1 MNLYQATELARLEAH
16 IDHETGEIDIDSFNR
31 SQIALKDKQIAV
43 VAYLKNE
50 TLNIDMLDSA
60 IKELNA
66 RKKAMQARFDSL
78 KEYLL
83 INMQANGISEI
94 TAPNF
99 TFTAKIKKNPHKLI
113 IEDAGKIPSE
123 LYVYPDAPPPYPD
136 NAKIKELL
144 KSGAEIEG
152 AYLQQDERVEIK

>member
-1 MNLYQATELARLEAH
+1 MNLYQATELARLEHH
-16 IDHETGEIDIDSFNR
+16 IDEDGVIDIDSFNR
-31 SQIALKDKQIAV
+31 AEIALKDKQIAV

-66 RKKAMQARFDSL
+66 RKKAMQSRFDSL

-83 INMQANGISEI
+83 VNMQANGISEI

-113 IEDAGKIPSE
+113 IEDAGKIPME

-136 NAKIKELL
+136 NARIKELL

>member
-1 MNLYQATELARLEAH
+1 MNLFQATELARLEHH
-16 IDHETGEIDIDSFNR
+16 IDEDGVIDIDSFNR
-31 SQIALKDKQIAV
+31 AEIALKDKQIAV

-50 TLNIDMLDSA
+50 TLNIEMLDSA

-66 RKKAMQARFDSL
+66 RKKAMQARFDGL

-113 IEDAGKIPSE
+113 IEDAGKIPME

-144 KSGAEIEG
+144 KSGVEIEG